1 MFYVILEE
9 EGLLG
14 PSMGT
19 EKFMNLGPRK
29 GGGGGVAVHY
39 KIIGTV
45 TLFEFQI
52 VDQGNLPCL
61 RDRITI
67 WRLAHCRKEAPLD
80 THRHCPYCGY
90 LQVKT

>member
-29 GGGGGVAVHY
+29 GGGGSGCALQNHWY
-39 KIIGTV
+39 CDTV
-45 TLFEFQI
+45 
-52 VDQGNLPCL
+52 
-61 RDRITI
+61 
-67 WRLAHCRKEAPLD
+67 
-80 THRHCPYCGY
+80 
-90 LQVKT
+90 